1 MSMMLF
7 MFSFFANIKSQ
18 CLLIDSVLQRFF
30 ICSHHSNSNV
40 HIVCFHFLTGCKFVC
55 WYIKKRV
62 VNLWWTVFVAA
73 ASAVYFL
80 FLESMHRFLVSLL
93 DLDGKRCAADLY
105 HHGMHP
111 QNFIVVVTS
120 QKLQSLHRASLISA
134 LIPVAKFTLAPL
146 ISVSSDWRVCVR
158 APTRARQYV
167 GCGHVIEKGI
177 GLQFPICWFFLL
189 VYGFIMGSHRIIV
202 Y

>member
-1 MSMMLF
+1 
-7 MFSFFANIKSQ
+7 MFLTNLKAL

-30 ICSHHSNSNV
+30 ICRHHSNVNF
-40 HIVCFHFLTGCKFVC
+40 HIIYFHFLTSCKFVC

-62 VNLWWTVFVAA
+62 VNLWWTVFVAS

-93 DLDGKRCAADLY
+93 DVDGKRCAADLY
-105 HHGMHP
+105 QHGMHP
-111 QNFIVVVTS
+111 QSFIIVVTS
-120 QKLQSLHRASLISA
+120 QKLQ
-134 LIPVAKFTLAPL
+134 LIPVANFTLAPL
-146 ISVSSDWRVCVR
+146 ISVSSDWRVCIR

-189 VYGFIMGSHRIIV
+189 VYGFLMGSHRIIL